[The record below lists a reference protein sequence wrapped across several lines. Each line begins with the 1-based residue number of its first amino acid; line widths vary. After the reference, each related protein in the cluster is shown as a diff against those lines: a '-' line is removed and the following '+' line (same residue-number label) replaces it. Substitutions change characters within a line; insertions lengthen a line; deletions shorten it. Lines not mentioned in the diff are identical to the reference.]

1 MKRLIPTLA
10 LALLAPA
17 AALAA
22 PAQPVRA
29 DVASPAKFTDAS
41 GDVANAKLD
50 IRTVTV
56 TNTAKKL
63 VVRVSFPGNGRVFD
77 FPTGNV
83 SVFVDTDAF
92 RKGAEFG
99 HFMEFWSEYRFAPV
113 QGWREKPT
121 PAWGHSPEG
130 RCVVD
135 AGIIHDRGHHLR
147 WFQYVVQKRE
157 GCFTAGA
164 VRIAVSTMNT
174 GDLEP
179 YVEYPRPALDH
190 LGAKHEWTDWIGVG

>member
-22 PAQPVRA
+22 PAQA
-29 DVASPAKFTDAS
+29 EQSSPATFTDAS
-41 GDVANAKLD
+41 GDVANPKLD
-50 IRTVTV
+50 IRTVKV

-63 VVRVSFPGNGRVFD
+63 VVRVTFPGNSKVFD

-83 SVFVDTDAF
+83 SVFIDTDSA

-99 HFMEFWSEYRFAPV
+99 HFMEFWSDYRFAPV
-113 QGWREKPT
+113 SKWRELPT

-130 RCVVD
+130 RCVAD
-135 AGIIHDRGHHLR
+135 AGIVHDKGHHLR
-147 WFQYVVQKRE
+147 WFQYVVKKRS
-157 GCFTAGA
+157 GCFEADA
-164 VRIAVSTMNT
+164 VRIAVSTMNP
-174 GDLEP
+174 GDLDP
-179 YVEYPRPALDH
+179 YVEYSRPFLDH
-190 LGAKHEWTDWIGVG
+190 LGARHRWTDWISQS